1 MGISNTNE
9 NISSLVSN
17 PGTLDT
23 LKNTT
28 PKTFGDQA
36 LKVGTVVAVT
46 AVLTNPLVKLE
57 KQKLDLVAEGIQLDI
72 DHQKN
77 LFDLQIKHTPAKKVV
92 NGETQDIPAELNDK
106 EYEAAVAAENA
117 NYAASVKILNKKK
130 EKNQKD
136 INAYLKDPF
145 AKQKEAIK
153 KRKEAR
159 KKAKNRT
166 KEEKSKARKDKA
178 KAVLKNVKKTLV
190 PIVSLFLTNAISEI
204 IAQNDTIKKLV
215 DDTNTTITNANIS
228 NDPVQLQNAQLSRDN
243 AVRIITDNER
253 RVSDVEKQIT
263 QISIYI
269 GVFST
274 IISIL
279 SAIPIPTS
287 VPPGIGIP
295 VNVITKILVLL
306 EKANK
311 IVIGLSAFLPAILI
325 SLEKAISILEDYKS
339 QLLNINGQIE
349 AAGANT
355 DNNNAVLGLEFGV
368 IGNYKGFTLVLK
380 EENNP
385 KFVVR
390 GNKRHY
396 AVAINKD
403 GVITIRSDYSFT
415 LDPNDLAEQI
425 KLIIDQQN
433 LQG

>member
-1 MGISNTNE
+1 MGISNKNE

-17 PGTLDT
+17 PGTLNT

-36 LKVGTVVAVT
+36 LKVGTAAAIT

-57 KQKLDLVAEGIQLDI
+57 KKKLDLVTEGIKLDI

-130 EKNQKD
+130 DKNQKD

-145 AKQKEAIK
+145 AKQKEAAR

-166 KEEKSKARKDKA
+166 KAEKSKARKDKI
-178 KAVLKNVKKTLV
+178 KAVLKNAKKTLV
-190 PIVSLFLTNAISEI
+190 PIISLFLTNAIAEI

-228 NDPVQLQNAQLSRDN
+228 NDPVQLRNAQLSRDN
-243 AVRIITDNER
+243 AVRIITDNEKR
-253 RVSDVEKQIT
+253 ISDIEKQIV
-263 QISIYI
+263 QISIYVGI
-269 GVFST
+269 FST

-295 VNVITKILVLL
+295 VSLITKIIILL

-311 IVIGLSAFLPAILI
+311 IVIGLSAFLPTILI
-325 SLEKAISILEDYKS
+325 SLEKAISILENYKS
-339 QLLNINGQIE
+339 QLLDINGQIE
-349 AAGANT
+349 EAGAT
-355 DNNNAVLGLEFGV
+355 TANNNAVLGLGFGV

-380 EENNP
+380 EEDNP
-385 KFVVR
+385 KFIVR

-403 GVITIRSDYSFT
+403 GVTVVQSDYSFT

-433 LQG
+433 LQS

>member
-17 PGTLDT
+17 PDTLST

-36 LKVGTVVAVT
+36 LKVGTAATIT
-46 AVLTNPLVKLE
+46 AVLTNPLVRLQ
-57 KQKLDLVAEGIQLDI
+57 KQKIDLVAEGIQLDI
-72 DHQKN
+72 DHQIN
-77 LFDLQIKHTPAKKVV
+77 LFNLQIKNTPAKKVV

-117 NYAASVKILNKKK
+117 NYAASIKILNKKK

-136 INAYLKDPF
+136 IDAYLKDPF
-145 AKQKEAIK
+145 AKQKEAAK

-166 KEEKSKARKDKA
+166 KEEKSKARKDKI
-178 KAVLKNVKKTLV
+178 KAVLKNAKKTLV
-190 PIVSLFLTNAISEI
+190 PIVSLFLTNAVAEI
-204 IAQNDTIKKLV
+204 IAQNNIIKKLV

-243 AVRIITDNER
+243 AVRIITNNER
-253 RVSDVEKQIT
+253 KISNIEKQIT

-269 GVFST
+269 GIFNT

-295 VNVITKILVLL
+295 VNVITKILILL

-325 SLEKAISILEDYKS
+325 SLEKAISILGDYKS
-339 QLLNINGQIE
+339 QLLDINGQIE
-349 AAGANT
+349 EAGAT
-355 DNNNAVLGLEFGV
+355 TANNNAILGLEFGI
-368 IGNYKGFTLVLK
+368 IGTYKGFTLVLK

-396 AVAINKD
+396 AVAINKN
-403 GVITIRSDYSFT
+403 GVTAVQSDYSFT

>member
-1 MGISNTNE
+1 MGINNTNT
-9 NISSLVSN
+9 NVSSLVSDPN
-17 PGTLDT
+17 TLNT

-36 LKVGTVVAVT
+36 LKVGTTAAIT
-46 AVLTNPLVKLE
+46 AVLTNPLIRLE
-57 KQKLDLVAEGIQLDI
+57 KQKVELVAEGIKLAL

-77 LFDLQIKHTPAKKVV
+77 LFDLQIRNTPAKKVV

-145 AKQKEAIK
+145 AKQKEAAR

-178 KAVLKNVKKTLV
+178 KAVLKNAKKTLV
-190 PIVSLFLTNAISEI
+190 PIISLFLTNAIAEV
-204 IAQNDTIKKLV
+204 IAQNDVIKKLV
-215 DDTNTTITNANIS
+215 DDTNNIITNANIS

-243 AVRIITDNER
+243 AVRIITDNEKR
-253 RVSDVEKQIT
+253 ISNVEKQIA

-287 VPPGIGIP
+287 IPPGIGIP
-295 VNVITKILVLL
+295 VNVITKILILL

-325 SLEKAISILEDYKS
+325 SLEKATSILIDYRS
-339 QLLNINGQIE
+339 QLLDINGQIE
-349 AAGANT
+349 EAGAT
-355 DNNNAVLGLEFGV
+355 TANNNAILGLEFGI

-396 AVAINKD
+396 AVAINKN
-403 GVITIRSDYSFT
+403 GVITIQSDYSFT